1 MVSQC
6 VCVWRE
12 VSLRRLS
19 CESQSGSCTAM
30 GQHCPCKSC
39 RALEKHFDHLHFMC
53 KEVNYNDGE
62 DSHWHDNLIRREL

>member
-1 MVSQC
+1 MGPAQQWAS
-6 VCVWRE
+6 
-12 VSLRRLS
+12 
-19 CESQSGSCTAM
+19 TA
-30 GQHCPCKSC
+30 PSDCKSC